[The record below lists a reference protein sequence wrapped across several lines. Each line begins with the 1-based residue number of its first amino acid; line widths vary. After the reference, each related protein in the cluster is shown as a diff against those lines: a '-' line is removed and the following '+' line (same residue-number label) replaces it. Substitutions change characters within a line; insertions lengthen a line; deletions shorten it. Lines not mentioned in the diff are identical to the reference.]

1 MSQQEDE
8 RHYEYKQ
15 LVVQVT
21 DVMLKI
27 LKKQNKMKQKK
38 TGKNLLKKRLES
50 FGWYFVSLVYLILK

>member
-27 LKKQNKMKQKK
+27 FKKNKTKWNKK
-38 TGKNLLKKRLES
+38 KNREE
-50 FGWYFVSLVYLILK
+50 FA

>member
-27 LKKQNKMKQKK
+27 FKKTKQNETKK
-38 TGKNLLKKRLES
+38 KNREE
-50 FGWYFVSLVYLILK
+50 FA

>member
-38 TGKNLLKKRLES
+38 NREE
-50 FGWYFVSLVYLILK
+50 FA

>member
-38 TGKNLLKKRLES
+38 KQGRICLKKDWKVLA
-50 FGWYFVSLVYLILK
+50 GILYLWYI